1 MFYVYGDRDGL
12 QDFDIPADLKDDRG
26 RPIGGGL
33 TCVLKPI
40 SPGEQKEAEK
50 AAFFKIAEIRRAQGQ
65 TDDTPKDKDDEGD
78 PGPPAVK
85 TDDEGEEK
93 FERPGDQ
100 FGFADT
106 NTLLLRGINQWNFK
120 DSKSSDK
127 VCKVTV
133 KAIDNLPTELV
144 MWFKDRLA
152 ELTFP
157 GDEKNA
163 S

>member
-26 RPIGGGL
+26 RPLGGGL

-50 AAFFKIAEIRRAQGQ
+50 AAFFKIAEIRRAQGSV
-65 TDDTPKDKDDEGD
+65 DEKDDKED
-78 PGPPAVK
+78 TGPPPTK
-85 TDDEGEEK
+85 TDDDGEKK
-93 FERPGDQ
+93 FDRPGDQ

-120 DSKSSDK
+120 DSKASDNLAK
-127 VCKVTV
+127 ITV

-157 GDEKNA
+157 GDEKND